1 MAFWP
6 LKENVTVRPLVC
18 PVAVS
23 FQVVSTCQAWQ
34 RQLIVTRPELS
45 AVPGRRSPIPSAT
58 KVTVSPGEALN
69 TDPNGRRWS
78 SHANGFSEKLTPRLF
93 GLAAAVV
100 VVLVVVVVAAALPEN
115 STEAVRPLFAPVAV
129 SAHAREAS
137 LGSQRQ

>member
-1 MAFWP
+1 MAFRP

-100 VVLVVVVVAAALPEN
+100 VVLVAAALPEN
-115 STEAVRPLFAPVAV
+115 STVAVRPLFAPVAV

>member
-69 TDPNGRRWS
+69 TDPNGRRWL
-78 SHANGFSEKLTPRLF
+78 SHANGFSEKLTSRLF

-100 VVLVVVVVAAALPEN
+100 VVLVAATLPEN